1 MFLVAPEEES
11 GWRLGES
18 PMKQLLESIQLTN
31 FLSYGPGAPAVK
43 LLPLNVIIGPNGSGK
58 SNLLEAIDLLRATP
72 TDVTQPIRDGGGVE
86 DFLWKGLPAKS
97 NPTAKIET
105 IVYYPE
111 GKGPLKHRLA
121 FTMVGQ
127 RFEVSDEA
135 VENPLPLSGESD
147 VYFYYRYQSGNPVVN
162 VRAKTE
168 AAAASKEDRVRRSLR
183 KEEVVPN
190 QSILSQRKDPDQY
203 PEITYL
209 GTQFSRA
216 RLYRE
221 WNLGRNTEPRRPQKV
236 DLPSDFLSDSADN
249 LPLVLNDLENR
260 SATRT
265 LINEYLEK
273 FCESMEAVTAR
284 LQGGTV
290 QIVLHERKMKEIPAT
305 RLSDGTLRFLC
316 LLSVLC
322 HPEPPALICLEEPE
336 IGLHPD
342 ILPTVA
348 QLLVEASDRGQLIV
362 TTHSDILVSALTE
375 QAESVLICERDE
387 DGTQLRRLES
397 EKLQDWLQRYKLGEL
412 WKMGEIGGTRW

>member
-1 MFLVAPEEES
+1 MN
-11 GWRLGES
+11 RLL
-18 PMKQLLESIQLTN
+18 KSIRLTN
-31 FLSYGPGAPAVK
+31 FLSYGPGAPTIE

-58 SNLLEAIDLLRATP
+58 SNLLEAMDLLRATP
-72 TDVTQPIRDGGGVE
+72 ADVTQPIRNGGGVE
-86 DFLWKGLPAKS
+86 DFLWKGWPAKS
-97 NPTAKIET
+97 KPVAKIET
-105 IVYYPE
+105 VVYYPE
-111 GKGPLKHRLA
+111 GKGPLKYRLA

-127 RFEVSDEA
+127 RFEISDEA
-135 VENPLPLSGESD
+135 VENPFPQPGEAD
-147 VYFYYRYQSGNPVVN
+147 VYFYYRYQSGNPIVN
-162 VRAKTE
+162 VRAKAE
-168 AAAASKEDRVRRSLR
+168 AAAASNEDRVTRSLR
-183 KEEVVPN
+183 KEEVIPN

-209 GTQFSRA
+209 GTQFSRT

-221 WNLGRNTEPRRPQKV
+221 WNLGRNTEPRKPQKV
-236 DLPSDFLSDSADN
+236 DLPSDFLSDNADN

-260 SATRT
+260 SETRT
-265 LINEYLEK
+265 IINQYLEK

-284 LQGGTV
+284 LHGGTV
-290 QIVLHERKMKEIPAT
+290 QIVLHEHKLKEIPAT

-322 HPEPPALICLEEPE
+322 HPDPPPLICLEEPE

-348 QLLVEASDRGQLIV
+348 QLLVAASERCQLIV
-362 TTHSDILVSALTE
+362 TTHSDILVSALTD

-387 DGTQLRRLES
+387 DGSQLRRLES

-412 WKMGEIGGTRW
+412 WKMGELGGTRW